1 MQYIDYATFPSACIK
16 ERNQRAFAALLC
28 SGLAWLGLAWLGCA
42 GSLAARIRGY
52 VQTSAR
58 CVVAEFDIPDSR
70 QGAGSRRRAG
80 VGFAVLVLLVAVGA
94 KRKCREQL
102 QVFLLQFEGGL
113 GWVAGSALEVEGEL
127 ERGSRL
133 S

>member
-1 MQYIDYATFPSACIK
+1 MD
-16 ERNQRAFAALLC
+16 
-28 SGLAWLGLAWLGCA
+28 WLGFA
-42 GSLAARIRGY
+42 GSLAPRIRGY

-70 QGAGSRRRAG
+70 QGAGSRGRVGVGVG
-80 VGFAVLVLLVAVGA
+80 VGFAVFVVAVGA
-94 KRKCREQL
+94 KRKCREQW
-102 QVFLLQFEGGL
+102 QVSLLQFKGGL
-113 GWVAGSALEVEGEL
+113 GWGVCVAGSALEVEGEL